1 MKSFFFVNL
10 IVTSVVLVSSVSMA
24 RQAAAAEPALGMTM
38 SADDEQQEA
47 DIQDNLAR
55 LKPADRELAEA
66 QRFCPVLKRRL
77 GEMGPPI
84 KMVIKGQPLFVCCKG
99 CARKA
104 QANPEKTL
112 AIVAGLLR
120 ANRER

>member
-1 MKSFFFVNL
+1 MKTFFSVSL
-10 IVTSVVLVSSVSMA
+10 IVLSVTLVSSVGYA
-24 RQAAAAEPALGMTM
+24 RQPSASQPAPGLNT
-38 SADDEQQEA
+38 SADDDQDEA
-47 DIQDNLAR
+47 EIQDNLAR

-84 KMVIKGQPLFVCCKG
+84 KMVIKGQPVFVCCKG

-112 AIVAGLLR
+112 AIVAAMLR